1 MAMAEPVALSARGLV
16 AGYGG
21 APVCRGIDLDI
32 AQGGF
37 TAIIG
42 PNGCGKSTLLRSLCR
57 LLVPAAGQVMLGGQD
72 MARIPARQLASRVG
86 LLPQSAIAPAG
97 ITVADLVARGR
108 YPYQG
113 FFRQWSNADSIAVRA
128 AMQATGVAALA
139 CAQVDQ
145 LSGGQRQ
152 RVWVAMALA
161 QETPILF
168 LDEPTTFL
176 DIAHQ
181 IELLDLLTDLNAAGR
196 TLVAVLHD
204 LNQACRYASR
214 LVVMAQG
221 RVVAEGPPAQVMT
234 PDLLAEVFGLEALV
248 IPDPVSATPMI
259 VPKCRI
265 AGRYGPVSDSPPI
278 AK

>member
-1 MAMAEPVALSARGLV
+1 MAEPVILTARGLI

-21 APVCRGIDLDI
+21 AAVCRGIDLEI
-32 AQGGF
+32 TEGGF

-57 LLVPAAGQVMLGGQD
+57 LLVPQAGQVMLRGQD
-72 MARIPARQLASRVG
+72 IAGIPPRQRARQIG
-86 LLPQSAIAPAG
+86 LLPQSATAPAG
-97 ITVADLVARGR
+97 IKVADLVARGR

-113 FFRQWSNADSIAVRA
+113 FLRQWSNADSQAVTA
-128 AMQATGVAALA
+128 AMAATGVADLA
-139 CAQVDQ
+139 GAQVSH

-161 QETPILF
+161 QETPVLF
-168 LDEPTTFL
+168 LDEPTTYL

-181 IELLDLLTDLNAAGR
+181 IELLDLLADLNAAGR

-221 RVVAEGPPAQVMT
+221 RIVVTGPPAQVMT
-234 PDLLAEVFGLEALV
+234 PDLLREVFGLEALV

-259 VPKCRI
+259 VPKRRVTRRP
-265 AGRYGPVSDSPPI
+265 GESGGNSI